1 MFGGGPFLLLTPE
14 QCAPL
19 SQLFDVDD
27 AHLDAEKVTIVFSDP
42 STHARVPG
50 WPLRNLLA
58 AVAYHKRKWCSA
70 RLIAYRANAR
80 LPSICLHLGWIREES
95 DENFSAAEMVGWER
109 TQKGSAEPSF
119 VDMSSTFDPVKLVD
133 EGVRLNL
140 SLIRW
145 RLVPE
150 INLERFT
157 DLRCLILGSG
167 TLGCNVARGLLAW
180 GVRRI
185 VFVDSSHV
193 SLSNPVRQSLFE
205 FEDAVAGGT
214 SKARA
219 AAERLRRIVP
229 SVDSS
234 WVEMQVPMPGHTVT
248 VQEESKVRETVEKL
262 ESLIKNSD
270 VVFLVMDSREAR
282 WLPTL
287 LCTVHAKLAIS
298 VAMGFDSYVV
308 IRHGVM
314 PVGEQTKISAP
325 EEVCSDGLLIPGS
338 QLGCY
343 FCSDVTAPGNSML
356 DRTLDQ
362 QCTVSRAGISM
373 AAAGMA
379 VELLASVLQHPE
391 LGQASARIGEVDD
404 AATVLGAT
412 PHQIRAF
419 ISRFHQMTPTVRRF
433 ERCVACGEA
442 VVGAYREQGFA
453 FLLNALNDP
462 KHLEFVSG
470 LEQLQASA
478 EQLLYIFCR
487 QFCGFPAFVASVHV
501 GILFLLQTF
510 IYLSQLR
517 RHQMSHLN
525 VREHECAHCAAKFVQ
540 RTHLLT
546 HIARKHVAEPTA
558 DQKCLQPCVSSG
570 LTAETDAASRLKR
583 VQCTECA
590 ALFESQWHLT
600 RHRNPGEKR
609 EKGSEKEREELFK
622 VFFRAIDHIPLSIR
636 LKPIFSVAV
645 MSSSYMSSHILV
657 KEDCYV
663 FFATPSSSSARR
675 SSHKSYWLHVYNMP
689 IWELQL
695 DRHIAR
701 SHDVRRSCASCAEH
715 FSAITQYCSHMRII
729 HAETTCAYCGSED
742 TSKAHR
748 EAKHW
753 RRLSKPRP
761 LSVHT
766 QGMKADQG
774 PILKMVILLGDQSA
788 NNGGLVDVHKGFPP
802 GLVDAFPGLTDLQI
816 RVTDFTVDET
826 MQSIIL
832 SFPVEAGAED
842 DPQVAHFLHTPIY
855 IDFRNQS

>member
-1 MFGGGPFLLLTPE
+1 MGEVCFMPLSTFVDPSFWNELNRKKLNEWKLDETPQPVFASYCNFDQPSSASRLSLSFDAFCKEAALSNSTGVSTVSGRVHLLNTLVAFRTLDRKRLITECGLQATCLCQVDQPSSASRLSLSFDAFCKEAALSNSTGVSTVSGRVHLLNTLVAFRTLDRKRLITECGLQDLKHFHYWYWNCLPALLYPRKLKLLSEVRAVDETLEAKLHVFSSMFGGGPFLLLTPE

-478 EQLLYIFCR
+478 EQLRIEFDDDDI
-487 QFCGFPAFVASVHV
+487 S
-501 GILFLLQTF
+501 
-510 IYLSQLR
+510 LS
-517 RHQMSHLN
+517 
-525 VREHECAHCAAKFVQ
+525 
-540 RTHLLT
+540 
-546 HIARKHVAEPTA
+546 
-558 DQKCLQPCVSSG
+558 
-570 LTAETDAASRLKR
+570 
-583 VQCTECA
+583 
-590 ALFESQWHLT
+590 
-600 RHRNPGEKR
+600 
-609 EKGSEKEREELFK
+609 SE
-622 VFFRAIDHIPLSIR
+622 
-636 LKPIFSVAV
+636 
-645 MSSSYMSSHILV
+645 
-657 KEDCYV
+657 
-663 FFATPSSSSARR
+663 
-675 SSHKSYWLHVYNMP
+675 
-689 IWELQL
+689 
-695 DRHIAR
+695 
-701 SHDVRRSCASCAEH
+701 
-715 FSAITQYCSHMRII
+715 
-729 HAETTCAYCGSED
+729 
-742 TSKAHR
+742 
-748 EAKHW
+748 
-753 RRLSKPRP
+753 
-761 LSVHT
+761 
-766 QGMKADQG
+766 
-774 PILKMVILLGDQSA
+774 
-788 NNGGLVDVHKGFPP
+788 
-802 GLVDAFPGLTDLQI
+802 
-816 RVTDFTVDET
+816 
-826 MQSIIL
+826 
-832 SFPVEAGAED
+832 
-842 DPQVAHFLHTPIY
+842 
-855 IDFRNQS
+855 